1 MPGYSVMEVGVM
13 PNETIFC
20 NNGSKLTV
28 QWGKA
33 QPPGCG
39 STDQPADPS
48 VILTSLKAWED
59 PSGACGGWDVVEAW
73 YLDGDTIAKLLPIL
87 CRASNQAYGTNLAE
101 MTGRSE
107 SVPITVNVQGS
118 VLTEKDLA
126 RMIRRA
132 LDSNNP

>member
-1 MPGYSVMEVGVM
+1 M

-39 STDQPADPS
+39 GTDQPADPS

-73 YLDGDTIAKLLPIL
+73 HLDRDTIAKLLPIL
-87 CRASNQAYGTNLAE
+87 CRASNQAYGTKLAE
-101 MTGRSE
+101 VDGRPE
-107 SVPITVNVQGS
+107 SAGITVHVHGS
-118 VLTEKDLA
+118 VVSEDDLV
-126 RMIRRA
+126 RKIRRA
-132 LDSNNP
+132 LDRRVSGDSSH